1 MSRVYSAMLLAG
13 KQISNLRIISVG
25 ILTSVA
31 ILTVILEFLPGLKA
45 NSLSRRDG
53 HFFTGAGIAPDPAFA
68 WLNDENAKPPQL
80 DSIAAREGV
89 LHRIEERLDCLFSFQ
104 LRDAGLVGKAIDD
117 IEFDHGNVAS
127 GSDEHSL
134 AFNLES
140 WLPRDDRKARQQL
153 SSFTNEPVLMQF
165 GISVRQTSVCRR
177 SFDKLKLV
185 GHQTAPLPKE
195 PANHRIASV

>member
-1 MSRVYSAMLLAG
+1 L
-13 KQISNLRIISVG
+13 QTSNLRIISVA
-25 ILTSVA
+25 ILTNVA

-68 WLNDENAKPPQL
+68 WFNDENAKAPQL

-104 LRDAGLVGKAIDD
+104 LRNAGLVGKAIDD

-134 AFNLES
+134 AFNFG
-140 WLPRDDRKARQQL
+140 KL
-153 SSFTNEPVLMQF
+153 SSDLCLAMIERRANNCQALPTNEQITASHQF
-165 GISVRQTSVCRR
+165 DNESGRRITSMHGRNLLNRASQR
-177 SFDKLKLV
+177 S
-185 GHQTAPLPKE
+185 Q
-195 PANHRIASV
+195 